1 MPVKDHEIKL
11 RITLVNPP
19 DDVVFA
25 VQSGRS
31 DLHQKTRSVGSS
43 LSFDF
48 SVRARTTTTGV
59 TLLGPFA
66 QGRPGTRF
74 VYINSG
80 TYAGD
85 SASCWGRRAKVPL
98 SGITPDLICQLEEVP
113 AAVLEA
119 SVAGTARDGG
129 PVCASVPLLRGW
141 QIVE

>member
-1 MPVKDHEIKL
+1 MKDHEIKL
-11 RITLVNPP
+11 RITLVDPP

-31 DLHQKTRSVGSS
+31 DLHQKTRSGGSS

-48 SVRARTTTTGV
+48 SVCARPTTTGV

-66 QGRPGTRF
+66 QGRPATRF
-74 VYINSG
+74 IYINSG

-98 SGITPDLICQLEEVP
+98 GGITPELIRQLDETP

-129 PVCASVPLLRGW
+129 PVCASVPLLRDW
-141 QIVE
+141 RLVN